1 MIDRSIDYLP
11 SGLQLAGN
19 RKGRRKTVT
28 IQTVLGPVAVPELGM
43 ILPHEHLFINLL
55 RERRGDGLSHDE
67 TLLADELAVF
77 RAQGGATVVELSSH
91 DLTVGASVAVKSDR
105 GQSTRSRENVEA
117 IARLSK
123 TTGLNIVL
131 GTGHYRDPFLNHE
144 FFDTH
149 SVDEIAADMVRDLT
163 EGFPGSETR
172 AGVIGEIGSDKW
184 FISAREERSFRAA
197 ARASRRTNAGLYTHA
212 ARWPVGL
219 AQLDLLAEES
229 MQPDRIAVG
238 HVDTVPDPD
247 YAIAVA
253 KRGVFVGIDTMFQ
266 STGHAVRHRVELVLR
281 LVDAGFAGQILLS
294 QDVCVP
300 SQLQANGGPGFGLV
314 HGLVKSTALSFG
326 LDEQLFK
333 RMTVD
338 NPARFLAG

>member
-1 MIDRSIDYLP
+1 M
-11 SGLQLAGN
+11 A
-19 RKGRRKTVT
+19 
-28 IQTVLGPVAVPELGM
+28 IQTVLGPVAASDLG
-43 ILPHEHLFINLL
+43 ITLPHEHLFINLL
-55 RERRGDGLSHDE
+55 RERRGDGLTHDE
-67 TLLADELAVF
+67 NLLRDELAVF

-91 DLTVGASVAVKSDR
+91 DLTVGASVAATRDIR
-105 GQSTRSRENVEA
+105 RSTRPRENVEA

-123 TTGLNIVL
+123 ATGLNIVL
-131 GTGHYRDPFLNHE
+131 STGHYRDPFLNHE
-144 FFDTH
+144 FFDIH
-149 SVDEIAADMVRDLT
+149 SVDEIAEGMVGDLT
-163 EGFPGSETR
+163 EGFPGTDAR

-197 ARASRRTNAGLYTHA
+197 ARASRLTNAGLYTHA

-229 MQPDRIAVG
+229 MQPDRVAVG

-253 KRGVFVGIDTMFQ
+253 KRGVFVGVDTMFE
-266 STGHAVRHRVELVLR
+266 STEHAVRHRVELVLR
-281 LVDAGFAGQILLS
+281 LVDAGFADQILLS

-300 SQLQANGGPGFGLV
+300 SQLQASGGPGFGLV
-314 HGLVKSTALSFG
+314 HGLFKSTALSSG
-326 LDEQLFK
+326 LDEGLFN
-333 RMTVD
+333 RIATD